1 MKIFR
6 LIAVSTC
13 KSGTYE
19 PLGGYMNRQINFLLN
34 NYKFQSGEDKENK
47 GLLIPRYLATGRTA
61 PNGKVY
67 PEVTKKNE
75 DELVPVRSIITK
87 RDGDLNVMTPDLFSK
102 GFLKTDINE
111 GSAIGLSA
119 GSSFSEATTQGIL
132 GLNKFEAYT

>member
-1 MKIFR
+1 
-6 LIAVSTC
+6 
-13 KSGTYE
+13 
-19 PLGGYMNRQINFLLN
+19 MNRQINFLLN

-132 GLNKFEAYT
+132 GLNKFEAYTQCI